1 MFFLSKALP
10 AFINPVNLLVY
21 ALIAG
26 LILSRRSTRKNW
38 QRRGRRL
45 TTTAI
50 AGILCLGVLPVGSL
64 LTSILENRLPI
75 PQKLPVSVD
84 GIIAL
89 GGVVDAYESE
99 KRGQFQIGSAI
110 ERITSLVELAQ
121 KYPEAKVVFTGG
133 TGSAT
138 LPQYKEADGV
148 KKFLSLFRIKQDR
161 VIYERESRN
170 TFENAKLSKELLKP
184 KPEETWIL
192 VTSAFHM
199 PRAMGV
205 FRKQGWNV
213 IPYPV
218 DYETSSDSRLR
229 LRLDLAKG
237 LQEMSKASHEWLGLG
252 VYWLTGRSTTLFPG
266 PNS

>member
-21 ALIAG
+21 ALLAG
-26 LILSRRSTRKNW
+26 LILSRRATRKDW

-64 LTSILENRLPI
+64 LTSILETRFPI

-121 KYPEAKVVFTGG
+121 KYPEAKIVFTGG
-133 TGSAT
+133 TGST
-138 LPQYKEADGV
+138 SFQEFKEADAV
-148 KKFLSLFRIKQDR
+148 KKLMPLFSIKQDR
-161 VIYERESRN
+161 VIYERDSRN

-199 PRAMGV
+199 PRAVGV
-205 FRKQGWNV
+205 FRKQDWEV
-213 IPYPV
+213 LAYPV
-218 DYETSSDSRLR
+218 DFETSTDSHF
-229 LRLDLAKG
+229 RLDLVGG
-237 LQEMSKASHEWLGLG
+237 LQETSKASQEWLGLG

>member
-64 LTSILENRLPI
+64 LTSILETRFPI

-148 KKFLSLFRIKQDR
+148 KKFLSLFRIDQDR

-218 DYETSSDSRLR
+218 DFETSTDSHFSLR
-229 LRLDLAKG
+229 LNLVGG

-252 VYWLTGRSTTLFPG
+252 VYWLTGRTSAPFPE
-266 PNS
+266 P

>member
-121 KYPEAKVVFTGG
+121 KYPEAKIVFTGG
-133 TGSAT
+133 TGST
-138 LPQYKEADGV
+138 SFQEFKEADAV
-148 KKFLSLFRIKQDR
+148 KKLMPLFRIDQDR
-161 VIYERESRN
+161 VIYERDSRN

-184 KPEETWIL
+184 QPEETWIL

-199 PRAMGV
+199 PRAVGV
-205 FRKQGWNV
+205 FRKQAWEV

-218 DYETSSDSRLR
+218 DFETSTDSHFS
-229 LRLDLAKG
+229 LDLVGG
-237 LQEMSKASHEWLGLG
+237 LQEMSKASHEWLGLF
-252 VYWLTGRSTTLFPG
+252 VYWLTGRTSAPFPE
-266 PNS
+266 P

>member
-1 MFFLSKALP
+1 M
-10 AFINPVNLLVY
+10 VY

-64 LTSILENRLPI
+64 LTSILENRFPI

-148 KKFLSLFRIKQDR
+148 KKFLSLFRIDQDR

-184 KPEETWIL
+184 QPEETWIL

-199 PRAMGV
+199 PRAVGV

-213 IPYPV
+213 IAYPV
-218 DYETSSDSRLR
+218 DFEAPSDARLR
-229 LRLDLAKG
+229 LRLDLVGG
-237 LQEMSKASHEWLGLG
+237 LQEMSKASHEWLGLV
-252 VYWLTGRSTTLFPG
+252 VYWLTGRTSAPFPG
-266 PNS
+266 P

>member
-1 MFFLSKALP
+1 M
-10 AFINPVNLLVY
+10 VY
-21 ALIAG
+21 ALLAG

-38 QRRGRRL
+38 QRIGHRL

-64 LTSILENRLPI
+64 LTSILETRFPI

-138 LPQYKEADGV
+138 LQEFKEADAV
-148 KKFLSLFRIKQDR
+148 KKLMPLFSIKQDR

-218 DYETSSDSRLR
+218 DFETPSDARLR
-229 LRLDLAKG
+229 LRLDLVGG
-237 LQEMSKASHEWLGLG
+237 LQEMSKASHEWLGLV
-252 VYWLTGRSTTLFPG
+252 VYWLTGRTSAPFPE
-266 PNS
+266 P